1 MHATGWVRLAVVA
14 TRKNGVLSYLHGDR
28 GPFGR
33 GSMVATSNGS
43 GNFSGQ
49 EWYHAYGRYR
59 GEHELGTENRF
70 TGKKFDAPSGFSGL
84 WLSDRPVMAGQQPPA
99 GR

>member
-1 MHATGWVRLAVVA
+1 MVA
-14 TRKNGVLSYLHGDR
+14 TRKNGVLSYRHGDR

-59 GEHELGTENRF
+59 G
-70 TGKKFDAPSGFSGL
+70 
-84 WLSDRPVMAGQQPPA
+84 
-99 GR
+99 